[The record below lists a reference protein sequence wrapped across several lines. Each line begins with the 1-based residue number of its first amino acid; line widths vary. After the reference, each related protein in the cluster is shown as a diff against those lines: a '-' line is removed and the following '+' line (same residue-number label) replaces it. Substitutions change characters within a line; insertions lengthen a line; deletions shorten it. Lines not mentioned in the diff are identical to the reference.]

1 MLRFAALP
9 LARNLPISPR
19 AHVEQTSIQTD
30 SESLTRPRTA
40 ALARACR
47 AVWYESAGRLVRR
60 WTPAH
65 RRLSLEAWTGDAW
78 APHGDVD
85 HILRYGRRLSEDQA
99 LALLHAVREG
109 AGSWSRLTEAEARQ
123 ALCDRRRRA

>member
-1 MLRFAALP
+1 M
-9 LARNLPISPR
+9 
-19 AHVEQTSIQTD
+19 EQMSIETG
-30 SESLTRPRTA
+30 SETVARPRTA

-47 AVWYESAGRLVRR
+47 AVWYESTGRLVRR

-65 RRLSLEAWTGDAW
+65 RRLTLEAWTGDAW

-99 LALLHAVREG
+99 LALLNAVREQ
-109 AGSWSRLTEAEARQ
+109 AGISSRLSDADARQ
-123 ALCDRRRRA
+123 ALNDRRRRA